1 MLSTNQKNKGNFDF
15 IERTLHIP
23 NLPSGEDIMS
33 IKVKGQISKL
43 RPALTLLV
51 GSLIFSFTS
60 NALSDDY
67 KSKPSTF
74 AKDYKYINIEP
85 IWTGKNKLSLELPKD
100 FRRWVYLGA
109 PLTPNGLNG
118 GNSNFP
124 EYHNVY
130 VQPEAFQHYRDHGEW
145 PEGTI
150 LLKELQLTGGKAAEK
165 DGSHYETSGRGYFP
179 GPVNGVDASV
189 KDSSRFSES
198 KNWGYFNFGHHAP
211 PYEANAMA
219 APIASCAGCH
229 IANAHEDMVYMDM
242 YRPIVTP
249 LERK

>member
-1 MLSTNQKNKGNFDF
+1 MLSTYHIKNKGNRGF
-15 IERTLHIP
+15 IERILHFP
-23 NLPSGEDIMS
+23 NLQNGEDIMS
-33 IKVKGQISKL
+33 FKFKAQTSILKPVL
-43 RPALTLLV
+43 ALLAV
-51 GSLIFSFTS
+51 SLSFTS
-60 NALSDDY
+60 NVLSDDY

-85 IWTGKNKLSLELPKD
+85 IWTGENKLSLELPKD

-109 PLTPNGLNG
+109 PLTPNGLNSG
-118 GNSNFP
+118 KSNFP
-124 EYHNVY
+124 EFHNVY

-165 DGSHYETSGRGYFP
+165 DGSRYETSGRGYFP

-189 KDSSRFSES
+189 KDSTRFSES

-211 PYEANAMA
+211 PYSAYAKA

-229 IANAHEDMVYMDM
+229 IANADEDMVYMEM

-249 LERK
+249 LKRQ